1 MGSRRNKVVVAQT
14 GAFEPAE
21 PGEGLTNEHSRTLVL
36 QRHWI
41 GATR

>member
-21 PGEGLTNEHSRTLVL
+21 PGEGLTE
-36 QRHWI
+36 
-41 GATR
+41 